1 MGQEIERLLGRLWGS
16 GAQGGRLDLEAS
28 EMAIRS
34 SMHQLG
40 GSLLEK
46 VLNADGGGYVGQEV
60 DCGQGHRARWVDF
73 RRKEIVTVLAPV
85 QVERAYYHCR
95 DCGGGVIPKDRDL
108 DVVGSGFSPG
118 VRRLLGRV
126 GSQESFQQG
135 RQDLEELADIRVTA
149 KQVERVAE
157 RLGQQ
162 VEALRVEE
170 LAPVR
175 SGQVIVLKTIPKLYI
190 AYDGTG
196 VPVVARETEGRAGK
210 QGPQAKTREA
220 KLGCVFTQTRL
231 DEDGQPQ
238 RDAGSTSYVGA
249 IETAEAFGRRIYREA
264 VRRGLEQA
272 QRVVVLGDGAVWIW
286 KIAEEHFPAAI
297 QIVDLYHARQHLAE
311 LAQRVYGPASP
322 QWKTWVAARYR
333 ELDASQ
339 VEKVRGAIFGLKT
352 RDQGVQQG
360 IERERKY
367 FETNAERMRYAEFRH
382 QGLFVGSGVVE
393 AGCKT
398 IIGHRLKQSGMH
410 WTVRGANAI
419 IALRCLNLSGLWEQ
433 FWENRASA

>member
-1 MGQEIERLLGRLWGS
+1 
-16 GAQGGRLDLEAS
+16 DLEAS
-28 EMAIRS
+28 EMAIRG

-73 RRKEIVTVLAPV
+73 RTKAIVTVLGPV
-85 QVERAYYHCR
+85 QVERAYYHCP
-95 DCGGGVIPKDRDL
+95 DCGGGVIPKDRDW
-108 DVVGSGFSPG
+108 DVVSSGFSPG

-126 GSQESFQQG
+126 GSQESFEQG
-135 RQDLEELADIRVTA
+135 RQDLEALADIRVTA

-157 RLGQQ
+157 CIGQQ
-162 VEALRVEE
+162 VEALGEE
-170 LAPVR
+170 LSVPVR
-175 SGQVIVLKTIPKLYI
+175 SGRVLVLKTIPTLYL

-196 VPVVARETEGRAGK
+196 VPMVARETEGRAGK
-210 QGPQAKTREA
+210 QGPQARTREA
-220 KLGCVFTQTRL
+220 KLGCVFTQTGL
-231 DEDGQPQ
+231 DEQGQPE

-249 IETAEAFGRRIYREA
+249 IETAAAFGRRLYREA
-264 VRRGLEQA
+264 VRRGLDQA

-311 LAQRVYGPASP
+311 LAQRVHGPASP
-322 QWKTWVAARYR
+322 KWKPWVTARYA

-339 VEKVRGAIFGLKT
+339 VEKVRGAIWGLQS
-352 RDQGVQQG
+352 RDKGVQQC

-367 FETNAERMRYAEFRH
+367 FETNAERMRYAEFRR

-393 AGCKT
+393 AGCRS

-410 WTVRGANAI
+410 WTLRGANAI

-433 FWENRASA
+433 FWETRASA

>member
-1 MGQEIERLLGRLWGS
+1 MGKEIERLLGRLLGS
-16 GAQGGRLDLEAS
+16 GRLDLEAS
-28 EMAIRS
+28 EMAIRF
-34 SMHQLG
+34 SMHRLG
-40 GSLLEK
+40 GSLLEQ
-46 VLNADGGGYVGQEV
+46 VLNADGGGYVGRQV

-73 RRKEIVTVLAPV
+73 RPKEIVTVLAPV

-126 GSQESFQQG
+126 GSQESFDRG
-135 RQDLEELADIRVTA
+135 RQDLEELAGIRVTA

-157 RLGQQ
+157 RIGQQ
-162 VEALRVEE
+162 VEALKEE
-170 LAPVR
+170 PSAPVR
-175 SGQVIVLKTIPKLYI
+175 SGRVIVLKTIPTLYL

-196 VPVVARETEGRAGK
+196 VPVVARETEGRPGK
-210 QGPQAKTREA
+210 QGSQARTREA

-231 DEDGQPQ
+231 DEQGQPE

-249 IETAEAFGRRIYREA
+249 IESAEPFGRRIYREA

-311 LAQRVYGPASP
+311 LAQQVYGTASAK
-322 QWKTWVAARYR
+322 WKPWVAARYA

-339 VEKVRGAIFGLKT
+339 VEKVRAAILGLKS
-352 RDQGVQQG
+352 RDPGVQQRL
-360 IERERKY
+360 ERERKY
-367 FETNAERMRYAEFRH
+367 FETNAERMRYAEFRR

-398 IIGHRLKQSGMH
+398 IIGYRLKQSGMH
-410 WTVRGANAI
+410 WTLRGANAI

-433 FWENRASA
+433 FWESRASA

>member
-1 MGQEIERLLGRLWGS
+1 
-16 GAQGGRLDLEAS
+16 
-28 EMAIRS
+28 MAIRS

-46 VLNADGGGYVGQEV
+46 VLNADGGGYVGREV
-60 DCGQGHRARWVDF
+60 DCGQGHQARWVDL
-73 RRKEIVTVLAPV
+73 RTKEIVTVLGPV
-85 QVERAYYHCR
+85 EVERAYYHCP
-95 DCGGGVIPKDRDL
+95 DCGGGVIPKDRDW

-126 GSQESFQQG
+126 GSQEAFEQG
-135 RQDLEELADIRVTA
+135 RQDLEALADIRVTA

-157 RLGQQ
+157 RIGQQ
-162 VEALRVEE
+162 VEALGEE
-170 LAPVR
+170 RSVPVR
-175 SGQVIVLKTIPKLYI
+175 SARVIVLKTIPTLYL

-196 VPVVARETEGRAGK
+196 VPVVARETEGRVGK
-210 QGPQAKTREA
+210 RGPQAKTREA

-231 DEDGQPQ
+231 DEQGQPQ

-249 IETAEAFGRRIYREA
+249 IETAEAFGRRLYREA
-264 VRRGLEQA
+264 MRRGLDQA

-322 QWKTWVAARYR
+322 KWKAWVAARYA
-333 ELDASQ
+333 ELDAGR
-339 VEKVRGAIFGLKT
+339 VEKVRGAIWGLKS
-352 RDQGVQQG
+352 RDQGVQQC

-367 FETNAERMRYAEFRH
+367 FETNAERMRYADFRR

-398 IIGHRLKQSGMH
+398 IIGYRLKQSGMH
-410 WTVRGANAI
+410 WTLRGANAI

-433 FWENRASA
+433 FWESRVSA